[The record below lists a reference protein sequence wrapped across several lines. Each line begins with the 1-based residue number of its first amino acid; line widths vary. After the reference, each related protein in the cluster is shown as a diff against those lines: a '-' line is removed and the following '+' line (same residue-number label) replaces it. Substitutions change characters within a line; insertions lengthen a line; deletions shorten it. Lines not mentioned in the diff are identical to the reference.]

1 MIFFA
6 TSAANQGDLIA
17 EEARKAG
24 AERVRVT
31 PSGVDF
37 EGSLETGYRF
47 CFETRIS
54 SRLLMGLFVDDDIIS
69 DKELEEATAM
79 LPWEEYIDPTKT
91 LKVTC
96 TTQNCRYITN
106 SHYGALKVKDG
117 IVERIRE
124 KFNGERPYIEIHEPD
139 LTVHVHIE
147 DTTVKWYVDFSGE
160 NLSMRGY
167 RGEQTEAL
175 LKEHLAAAL
184 IGRSEWRKSV
194 NDGNPL
200 PFYDPFCGSGTIAVE
215 AALMATD
222 TAPGLLR
229 KKPYP
234 FESLPNFDKEAFD
247 RVVEA
252 FDRVVEE
259 AEERRRK
266 AIDERDISIFASDI
280 SRTAVEISKAAAL
293 KAGVYDFISFSV
305 QDFTKLE
312 KPPVSKGCIVTDPP
326 YGERMTVRDIDLL
339 YENTGKVLQN
349 VFKGWDATILTGNSE
364 LLSNIDMKPDRTN
377 TLFNGGIMCQAAH
390 YHIFTDEEREAMMQK
405 ALEKKKQRQAE
416 PLTPGAE
423 MAYNRLMKNLK
434 EITPLMKEQGVE
446 CYRIYDADM
455 PEYSASIDIYMGK
468 WVVVSEYAAPDTIDP
483 EDAKRRLGELVRA
496 TEKATGIDEDFI
508 YVKERSRQKGKG
520 QYTRLAAN
528 NKMMVA
534 RENGVRFLVNFTDY
548 LDTGIF
554 LDHRPVRMM
563 IQEMA
568 KDKRFLNLFCYTG
581 TATLNAIKGGALSTV
596 SVDASSTYLAW
607 MEENLKLNGYS
618 TVFGNLLY
626 KSDVI
631 DWLWDTYDKF
641 DLIFC
646 DPPTFSNSKDRRGSF
661 DVQRDHV
668 KLIDAA
674 AMHLSPGGTLI
685 FSNNYRKFKLD
696 PEVMEK
702 YVVEDITEKTIGD
715 DFKRDMKIHHC
726 YLIRKKIKVKIS
738 ANHKPRRRS

>member
-247 RVVEA
+247 RVVE
-252 FDRVVEE
+252 E

-364 LLSNIDMKPDRTN
+364 LLSNIDIKPDRTN

>member
-234 FESLPNFDKEAFD
+234 FESLPNFDK
-247 RVVEA
+247 EA

-668 KLIDAA
+668 KLLDAA

>member
-247 RVVEA
+247 RVVE
-252 FDRVVEE
+252 E

-434 EITPLMKEQGVE
+434 EITPLMKEPGVE

>member
-69 DKELEEATAM
+69 DKELEDATAM

-117 IVERIRE
+117 IVERIRQ

-139 LTVHVHIE
+139 FTVHVHIE
-147 DTTVKWYVDFSGE
+147 ENTVKWYVDFSGE

-247 RVVEA
+247 RVVE
-252 FDRVVEE
+252 E
-259 AEERRRK
+259 AEERRKK
-266 AIDERDISIFASDI
+266 AIDERDISIYASDI

-312 KPPVSKGCIVTDPP
+312 KPPVAKGCIVTDPP
-326 YGERMTVRDIDLL
+326 YGERMTVRDIDSL
-339 YENTGKVLQN
+339 YEKTGIVLQN

-390 YHIFTDEEREAMMQK
+390 YHIFTDEERDAMMQK
-405 ALEKKKQRQAE
+405 ALEKKKLRQAE

-423 MAYNRLMKNLK
+423 MAYNRLMKNIK

-520 QYTRLAAN
+520 QYNRLASN

-534 RENGVRFLVNFTDY
+534 RENGVRLLVNFTDY
-548 LDTGIF
+548 LDTGVF

-696 PEVMEK
+696 PEVTEK

-738 ANHKPRRRS
+738 ANRKPRRRS

>member
-247 RVVEA
+247 RVVE
-252 FDRVVEE
+252 E
-259 AEERRRK
+259 AEERRRR

>member
-247 RVVEA
+247 RVVE
-252 FDRVVEE
+252 E
-259 AEERRRK
+259 AEERRRR

-715 DFKRDMKIHHC
+715 DLKRDMKIHHC

>member
-17 EEARKAG
+17 LEAKEAG

-31 PSGVDF
+31 SSGVDF

-47 CFETRIS
+47 CFNSRIS

-234 FESLPNFDKEAFD
+234 FESLPNFDK
-247 RVVEA
+247 EA

>member
-234 FESLPNFDKEAFD
+234 FESLPNFDK
-247 RVVEA
+247 EA

-726 YLIRKKIKVKIS
+726 YLIRKKITVKIS

>member
-117 IVERIRE
+117 IVERIKE

-234 FESLPNFDKEAFD
+234 FESLPNFDK
-247 RVVEA
+247 EA

>member
-117 IVERIRE
+117 IVERIRQ
-124 KFNGERPYIEIHEPD
+124 KYNGERPYIEIHEPD
-139 LTVHVHIE
+139 FTVHVHIE
-147 DTTVKWYVDFSGE
+147 ETTVKWYVDFSGE

-247 RVVEA
+247 RVVE
-252 FDRVVEE
+252 E

-266 AIDERDISIFASDI
+266 AIDERDISIYASDI

-293 KAGVYDFISFSV
+293 KAGVYDFISFTV

-312 KPPVSKGCIVTDPP
+312 KPPVAKGCFVTDPP
-326 YGERMTVRDIDLL
+326 YGERMTVRDIDSL
-339 YENTGKVLQN
+339 YEKTGKVLQN

-390 YHIFTDEEREAMMQK
+390 YHIFTDEERDAMMQK

-423 MAYNRLMKNLK
+423 MAYNRLMKNIK

-520 QYTRLAAN
+520 QYNRLASN

-548 LDTGIF
+548 LDTGVF

-626 KSDVI
+626 KSDVM

-696 PEVMEK
+696 PEVAEK

>member
-234 FESLPNFDKEAFD
+234 FESLPNFDK
-247 RVVEA
+247 EA

-715 DFKRDMKIHHC
+715 DFKRDIKIHHC

>member
-247 RVVEA
+247 RVVE
-252 FDRVVEE
+252 E

-468 WVVVSEYAAPDTIDP
+468 WVVVSEYAAPDTIAP

>member
-234 FESLPNFDKEAFD
+234 FESLANFDK
-247 RVVEA
+247 EA

-661 DVQRDHV
+661 DVQRDHR
-668 KLIDAA
+668 KLIEAA

-685 FSNNYRKFKLD
+685 FSNNYRRFKMD
-696 PEVMEK
+696 PEILDN
-702 YVVEDITEKTIGD
+702 YVVEDITEKTIGE
-715 DFKRDMKIHHC
+715 DFRRDMKIHHC
-726 YLIRKKIKVKIS
+726 FLIRNKIKIKIKS
-738 ANHKPRRRS
+738 NRKPREKR

>member
-247 RVVEA
+247 RVVE
-252 FDRVVEE
+252 E

-496 TEKATGIDEDFI
+496 AEKATGIDEDFI

>member
-247 RVVEA
+247 RVVE
-252 FDRVVEE
+252 E

-416 PLTPGAE
+416 LLTPGAE

>member
-234 FESLPNFDKEAFD
+234 FESLPNFDK
-247 RVVEA
+247 EA

-508 YVKERSRQKGKG
+508 YVKERSR
-520 QYTRLAAN
+520 
-528 NKMMVA
+528 
-534 RENGVRFLVNFTDY
+534 
-548 LDTGIF
+548 
-554 LDHRPVRMM
+554 
-563 IQEMA
+563 
-568 KDKRFLNLFCYTG
+568 
-581 TATLNAIKGGALSTV
+581 
-596 SVDASSTYLAW
+596 
-607 MEENLKLNGYS
+607 
-618 TVFGNLLY
+618 
-626 KSDVI
+626 
-631 DWLWDTYDKF
+631 
-641 DLIFC
+641 
-646 DPPTFSNSKDRRGSF
+646 
-661 DVQRDHV
+661 
-668 KLIDAA
+668 
-674 AMHLSPGGTLI
+674 
-685 FSNNYRKFKLD
+685 
-696 PEVMEK
+696 
-702 YVVEDITEKTIGD
+702 
-715 DFKRDMKIHHC
+715 
-726 YLIRKKIKVKIS
+726 
-738 ANHKPRRRS
+738 

>member
-247 RVVEA
+247 RVVE
-252 FDRVVEE
+252 E
-259 AEERRRK
+259 AEERRRR

-326 YGERMTVRDIDLL
+326 YGERMTVKDIDLL

>member
-31 PSGVDF
+31 PSGVDL

-234 FESLPNFDKEAFD
+234 FESLPNFDK
-247 RVVEA
+247 EA

>member
-234 FESLPNFDKEAFD
+234 FESLPNFDK
-247 RVVEA
+247 EA

-520 QYTRLAAN
+520 QYTKLAAN